1 MPNVEIKNINV
12 LTDGKWFLD
21 TPIKDKEEAYENI
34 IEMGKTMTTQQ
45 LIYWI
50 MISFRGIIN
59 QLQ

>member
-1 MPNVEIKNINV
+1 MLI
-12 LTDGKWFLD
+12 DGKWFLA

-50 MISFRGIIN
+50 IISFRGIMN